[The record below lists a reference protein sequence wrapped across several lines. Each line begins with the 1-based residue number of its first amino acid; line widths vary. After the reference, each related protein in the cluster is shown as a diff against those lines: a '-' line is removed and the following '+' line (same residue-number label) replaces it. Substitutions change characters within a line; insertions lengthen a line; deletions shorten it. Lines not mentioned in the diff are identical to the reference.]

1 MQLVIFKIREE
12 FFGVEASKVLSI
24 NDMMTITRVPNAPS
38 YIKGLINL
46 RGIIIS
52 LFDISILLNLDHHPY
67 DNVSLNDS
75 SIIIL
80 DIEFEEIGI
89 IVDKVD
95 EVVDI
100 DPNLIKRSIDTK
112 IPFVKGV
119 LELNF
124 KLITVID
131 INKFVPKDSGVS

>member
-1 MQLVIFKIREE
+1 MQLVVFKIKEE

-24 NDMMTITRVPNAPS
+24 NDMMSVTKVPNAPK

-52 LFDISILLNLDHHPY
+52 LLDISILLNFSSC
-67 DNVSLNDS
+67 NVGNTNEVDYENS

-80 DIEFEEIGI
+80 DVDYEEVGI

-95 EVVDI
+95 EVLDI
-100 DPNLIKRSIDTK
+100 DQSFIKKSIDNK
-112 IPFVKGV
+112 LPFVKGV
-119 LELNF
+119 LELNY
-124 KLITVID
+124 KLITLID
-131 INKFVPKDSGVS
+131 INKFVSIN

>member
-1 MQLVIFKIREE
+1 MQLVIFKISEE

-24 NDMMTITRVPNAPS
+24 NDMMTVTKVPNAPS
-38 YIKGLINL
+38 YVKGLINL

-52 LFDISILLNLDHHPY
+52 LFDISILLNLNHNSY
-67 DNVSLNDS
+67 DNSSLKDS

-89 IVDKVD
+89 MVDKVD
-95 EVVDI
+95 EVVEI

-131 INKFVPKDSGVS
+131 INKFVPRDSEVS

>member
-24 NDMMTITRVPNAPS
+24 NDMMSVTKVPNSPN

-52 LFDISILLNLDHHPY
+52 LIDISILLNLKGY
-67 DNVSLNDS
+67 DSDINDDK

-80 DIEFEEIGI
+80 DVDFEEIGI

-95 EVVDI
+95 EVLDIEPNFIKKSVD
-100 DPNLIKRSIDTK
+100 NKL
-112 IPFVKGV
+112 PFVRGV
-119 LELNF
+119 LELNY
-124 KLITVID
+124 KLITIID
-131 INKFVPKDSGVS
+131 ITKFVAVS

>member
-1 MQLVIFKIREE
+1 MHLVVFKIREE

-24 NDMMTITRVPNAPS
+24 NDMMSVTKVPNAPK

-52 LFDISILLNLDHHPY
+52 LLDISILLNLSSHSVDEI
-67 DNVSLNDS
+67 DCESS

-80 DIEFEEIGI
+80 DVDYEEVGI

-95 EVVDI
+95 EVLDI
-100 DPNLIKRSIDTK
+100 DHNLIKKSIDNK
-112 IPFVKGV
+112 LPFVKGV
-119 LELNF
+119 LELNY
-124 KLITVID
+124 KLITLID
-131 INKFVPKDSGVS
+131 INKFVSIN

>member
-1 MQLVIFKIREE
+1 MQLVVFKIKEE

-24 NDMMTITRVPNAPS
+24 NDMMTITRVPNAPN

-52 LFDISILLNLDHHPY
+52 LLDIAVLLNLTGSS
-67 DNVSLNDS
+67 DNDEYLEDS

-80 DIEFEEIGI
+80 DLYFEEIGI

-95 EVVDI
+95 EVLDI
-100 DPNLIKRSIDTK
+100 DPNYIKKSIDSK
-112 IPFVKGV
+112 LPFIKGI
-119 LELNF
+119 LELNH
-124 KLITVID
+124 KLITLID
-131 INKFVPKDSGVS
+131 INKFVSIE

>member
-1 MQLVIFKIREE
+1 MQLVVFKISEE

-24 NDMMTITRVPNAPS
+24 NDMMSVTKVPNAPN

-52 LFDISILLNLDHHPY
+52 LFDIAILLNLPDY
-67 DNVSLNDS
+67 DQDYLDNENS

-80 DIEFEEIGI
+80 DVDHEEIGI

-95 EVVDI
+95 EVLDI
-100 DPNLIKRSIDTK
+100 DPNLIKKSIDNK
-112 IPFVKGV
+112 LPFVKGV
-119 LELNF
+119 LELNC
-124 KLITVID
+124 KLITLID
-131 INKFVPKDSGVS
+131 INKFVSTS

>member
-24 NDMMTITRVPNAPS
+24 NDMMTITRVPNAPN

-52 LFDISILLNLDHHPY
+52 LLDISVLLNLTSIYCD
-67 DNVSLNDS
+67 DDFSENSN
-75 SIIIL
+75 IIIL
-80 DIEFEEIGI
+80 DLDFEEIGI

-95 EVVDI
+95 EVLDI
-100 DPNLIKRSIDTK
+100 DPNVIKKSIDSK
-112 IPFVKGV
+112 LPFIKGI
-119 LELNF
+119 LELNH
-124 KLITVID
+124 KLITLID
-131 INKFVPKDSGVS
+131 INKFVSIEQ

>member
-1 MQLVIFKIREE
+1 MQLVVFKIKEE

-24 NDMMTITRVPNAPS
+24 NDMMSVTKVPNAPK

-52 LFDISILLNLDHHPY
+52 LLDISILLNFSSCNIGNTNEVDY
-67 DNVSLNDS
+67 ENS

-80 DIEFEEIGI
+80 DVDYEEVGI

-95 EVVDI
+95 EVLDI
-100 DPNLIKRSIDTK
+100 DQSFIKKSIDNK
-112 IPFVKGV
+112 LPFVKGV
-119 LELNF
+119 LELNY
-124 KLITVID
+124 KLITLID
-131 INKFVPKDSGVS
+131 INKFVSIN

>member
-1 MQLVIFKIREE
+1 MQLVIFKIKEE

-24 NDMMTITRVPNAPS
+24 NDMMSITKVPNAPN

-52 LFDISILLNLDHHPY
+52 LLDISVLLNLSNNIDEPDY
-67 DNVSLNDS
+67 ENS

-80 DIEFEEIGI
+80 DVDFEEIGI

-95 EVVDI
+95 EVLNI
-100 DPNLIKRSIDTK
+100 DPSNIKKSIDNK
-112 IPFVKGV
+112 LMFVKGV
-119 LELNF
+119 LELNY
-124 KLITVID
+124 KLITIID
-131 INKFVPKDSGVS
+131 INKFVSVG

>member
-1 MQLVIFKIREE
+1 MQLVVFKIREE

-24 NDMMTITRVPNAPS
+24 NDMMSVTKVPNAPK

-52 LFDISILLNLDHHPY
+52 LLDISILLNLPSCNI
-67 DNVSLNDS
+67 DNINEVDYENS

-80 DIEFEEIGI
+80 DVDYEEVGI

-95 EVVDI
+95 EVLDI
-100 DPNLIKRSIDTK
+100 DQNFIKKSIDNK
-112 IPFVKGV
+112 LPFVKGV
-119 LELNF
+119 LELNY
-124 KLITVID
+124 KLITLID
-131 INKFVPKDSGVS
+131 INKFVSIS

>member
-1 MQLVIFKIREE
+1 MQLVVFKIKGE

-24 NDMMTITRVPNAPS
+24 NDMMSVTKVPNAPK

-52 LFDISILLNLDHHPY
+52 LLDISILLNLPTYNTEEEIDY
-67 DNVSLNDS
+67 ENS

-80 DIEFEEIGI
+80 DVDLEEVGI

-95 EVVDI
+95 EVLEI
-100 DPNLIKRSIDTK
+100 DPNLIKKSIDSK
-112 IPFVKGV
+112 LQFVKGV
-119 LELNF
+119 LELNR
-124 KLITVID
+124 KLITLID
-131 INKFVPKDSGVS
+131 INKFTSI

>member
-24 NDMMTITRVPNAPS
+24 NDMMTITKVPNAPS

-52 LFDISILLNLDHHPY
+52 LFDISILLNLDHRSY

-75 SIIIL
+75 SVIIL

-100 DPNLIKRSIDTK
+100 DPNFIK
-112 IPFVKGV
+112 
-119 LELNF
+119 
-124 KLITVID
+124 ITVID
-131 INKFVPKDSGVS
+131 INKFVPKDSGVN

>member
-1 MQLVIFKIREE
+1 MQLVVFKIREE

-24 NDMMTITRVPNAPS
+24 NDMMSVTRVPNAPN

-52 LFDISILLNLDHHPY
+52 LFDISILLNLPNY
-67 DNVSLNDS
+67 NKCEVNNENS

-80 DIEFEEIGI
+80 DVDYEEVGI

-95 EVVDI
+95 EVLDI
-100 DPNLIKRSIDTK
+100 DPNLVKKSIDNK
-112 IPFVKGV
+112 LPFVKGV
-119 LELNF
+119 LELNY
-124 KLITVID
+124 KLITLID
-131 INKFVPKDSGVS
+131 INKFVSIS

>member
-1 MQLVIFKIREE
+1 MQLVVFKIREE

-24 NDMMTITRVPNAPS
+24 NDMMSVTRVPNAPN

-52 LFDISILLNLDHHPY
+52 LFDISILLNLPNHNKNNF
-67 DNVSLNDS
+67 DNENS

-80 DIEFEEIGI
+80 DVDYEEVGI

-95 EVVDI
+95 EVLDI
-100 DPNLIKRSIDTK
+100 DPNLIKKSIDNK
-112 IPFVKGV
+112 LPFVKGV
-119 LELNF
+119 LELNY
-124 KLITVID
+124 KLITLID
-131 INKFVPKDSGVS
+131 INKFVSTS

>member
-1 MQLVIFKIREE
+1 MQLVVFKIREE

-24 NDMMTITRVPNAPS
+24 NDMMSVTKVPNAPK

-52 LFDISILLNLDHHPY
+52 LLDISILLNLSSHSVDEI
-67 DNVSLNDS
+67 DCESS

-80 DIEFEEIGI
+80 DVDYEEVGI

-95 EVVDI
+95 EVLDI
-100 DPNLIKRSIDTK
+100 DHN
-112 IPFVKGV
+112 
-119 LELNF
+119 
-124 KLITVID
+124 
-131 INKFVPKDSGVS
+131 

>member
-1 MQLVIFKIREE
+1 MQLVVFKIREE

-24 NDMMTITRVPNAPS
+24 NDMMSVTKVPNAPK

-52 LFDISILLNLDHHPY
+52 LLDISILLNLPSCNT
-67 DNVSLNDS
+67 DNINEVDYENS

-80 DIEFEEIGI
+80 DVDYEEVGI

-95 EVVDI
+95 EVLDI
-100 DPNLIKRSIDTK
+100 DQNFIKKSIDNK
-112 IPFVKGV
+112 LPFVKGV
-119 LELNF
+119 LELNY
-124 KLITVID
+124 KLITLID
-131 INKFVPKDSGVS
+131 INKFVSIS

>member
-1 MQLVIFKIREE
+1 MQLVVFKIREE

-24 NDMMTITRVPNAPS
+24 NDMMSVTKVPNAPK

-52 LFDISILLNLDHHPY
+52 LLDISILLNLPSY
-67 DNVSLNDS
+67 NVDEIDCESS

-80 DIEFEEIGI
+80 DVDYEEVGI

-95 EVVDI
+95 EVLDI
-100 DPNLIKRSIDTK
+100 DQGLIKKSIDNK
-112 IPFVKGV
+112 LPFVKGV
-119 LELNF
+119 LELNY
-124 KLITVID
+124 KLITLID
-131 INKFVPKDSGVS
+131 INKFVSIN

>member
-24 NDMMTITRVPNAPS
+24 NDMMTITKVPNAPS

-52 LFDISILLNLDHHPY
+52 LFDISILLNLDHRSY

-75 SIIIL
+75 SVIIL

-100 DPNLIKRSIDTK
+100 DQNFIKRSIDTK

-131 INKFVPKDSGVS
+131 INKFVPKDSGVN

>member
-1 MQLVIFKIREE
+1 MQLVVFKIREE

-24 NDMMTITRVPNAPS
+24 NDMMSVTRVPNAPN

-52 LFDISILLNLDHHPY
+52 LFDISILLNLPDY
-67 DNVSLNDS
+67 NKGEFDNENS

-80 DIEFEEIGI
+80 DVDYEEVGI

-95 EVVDI
+95 EVLDI
-100 DPNLIKRSIDTK
+100 DPNLIKKSIDNK
-112 IPFVKGV
+112 LPFVKGV
-119 LELNF
+119 LELNY
-124 KLITVID
+124 KLITLID
-131 INKFVPKDSGVS
+131 INRFVSVS

>member
-1 MQLVIFKIREE
+1 MQLVVFKISEE

-24 NDMMTITRVPNAPS
+24 NDMMSVTKVPNAPN

-52 LFDISILLNLDHHPY
+52 LFDIAILLNLPNY
-67 DNVSLNDS
+67 DQNYLDNENS

-80 DIEFEEIGI
+80 DVDHEEIGI

-95 EVVDI
+95 EVLDI
-100 DPNLIKRSIDTK
+100 DPNFIKKSIDNK
-112 IPFVKGV
+112 LPFVKGV
-119 LELNF
+119 LELNC
-124 KLITVID
+124 KLITLID
-131 INKFVPKDSGVS
+131 INKFVSTS

>member
-24 NDMMTITRVPNAPS
+24 NDMMTITKVPNAPS

-52 LFDISILLNLDHHPY
+52 LFDISILLNLDHRSY

-75 SIIIL
+75 SVIIL

-100 DPNLIKRSIDTK
+100 
-112 IPFVKGV
+112 KGV

-131 INKFVPKDSGVS
+131 INKFVPKDSGVN

>member
-24 NDMMTITRVPNAPS
+24 NDMMTITKVPNAPN

-52 LFDISILLNLDHHPY
+52 LFDISRVLNLSNGPY
-67 DNVSLNDS
+67 DDSKLEDS

-80 DIEFEEIGI
+80 DVDLEEIGI

-95 EVVDI
+95 EVLDI
-100 DPNLIKRSIDTK
+100 DPNFIKKSIDSK
-112 IPFVKGV
+112 LPFVKGV
-119 LELNF
+119 LELNY

-131 INKFVPKDSGVS
+131 INKFVSTG